1 MKKAMGAAALLA
13 LAYMVQPAY
22 AQDALAN
29 SAQDVVSAVQPVHI
43 KAKIVGIDAAAR
55 AVTLQG
61 PAGNTAIVLVSDQM
75 PGFDK
80 LKVGDNVDAEYKNA
94 LLVTA
99 EKVKGADKGIRERV
113 DTQVYQPASGGY
125 ETAKQIE
132 VLATVEKIDRK
143 KRMVT
148 LRGAYRTQ
156 ALDVGPNVDLK
167 DLKVGDMVHAVFVSA
182 AAVKI
187 TPSTTSSATSTTAK

>member
-1 MKKAMGAAALLA
+1 MKKAMGAAALVA
-13 LAYMVQPAY
+13 LAYMAQPAY
-22 AQDALAN
+22 AQDTLAN

-43 KAKIVGIDAAAR
+43 QAKIVAIDTASR
-55 AVTLQG
+55 TVTLQG
-61 PAGNTAIVLVSDQM
+61 PNGRTAMILVSDEV

-125 ETAKQIE
+125 QTAKQIE
-132 VLATVEKIDRK
+132 VLATVQKIDRK

-148 LRGAYRTQ
+148 LRGAYQTQ
-156 ALDVGPNVDLK
+156 TLDVGPDIDLK
-167 DLKVGDMVHAVFVSA
+167 SLKVGDTVHAVFVSA

-187 TPSTTSSATSTTAK
+187 TPSGASTTAQ

>member
-1 MKKAMGAAALLA
+1 MKKAMGAAALVA
-13 LAYMVQPAY
+13 LAYMAQPAY
-22 AQDALAN
+22 AQGTLAN

-43 KAKIVGIDAAAR
+43 QAKIVAIDTASR
-55 AVTLQG
+55 TVTLQG
-61 PAGNTAIVLVSDQM
+61 PNGRTAMILVSDEV

-125 ETAKQIE
+125 QTAKQIE
-132 VLATVEKIDRK
+132 VLATVQKIDRK

-148 LRGAYRTQ
+148 LRGAYQTQ
-156 ALDVGPNVDLK
+156 TLDVGPDIDLK
-167 DLKVGDMVHAVFVSA
+167 SLKVGDTVHAVFVSA

-187 TPSTTSSATSTTAK
+187 TPSGASTTAQ

>member
-1 MKKAMGAAALLA
+1 MKKAMGAAALVA
-13 LAYMVQPAY
+13 LAYMAQPAY

-43 KAKIVGIDAAAR
+43 QAKIVAIDTASR
-55 AVTLQG
+55 TVTLQG
-61 PAGNTAIVLVSDQM
+61 PNGRTAMILVSDQV

-125 ETAKQIE
+125 QTAKQIE
-132 VLATVEKIDRK
+132 VLATVQKIDRK

-148 LRGAYRTQ
+148 LRGAYQTQ
-156 ALDVGPNVDLK
+156 TLDVGPDIDLK
-167 DLKVGDMVHAVFVSA
+167 SLKVGDTVHAVFVSA

-187 TPSTTSSATSTTAK
+187 TPSGASTTAQ

>member
-13 LAYMVQPAY
+13 LAYMAQPAH
-22 AQDALAN
+22 AQDTLAN

-43 KAKIVGIDAAAR
+43 QAKIVAIDTASR
-55 AVTLQG
+55 TVTLQG
-61 PAGNTAIVLVSDQM
+61 PNGRTAMILVSDEV

-125 ETAKQIE
+125 QTAKQIE
-132 VLATVEKIDRK
+132 VLATVQKIDRK

-148 LRGAYRTQ
+148 LRGAYQTQ
-156 ALDVGPNVDLK
+156 TLDVGPDIDLK
-167 DLKVGDMVHAVFVSA
+167 SLKVGDTVHAVFVSA

-187 TPSTTSSATSTTAK
+187 TPSGASTTAQ

>member
-13 LAYMVQPAY
+13 MAYMVQPAY
-22 AQDALAN
+22 AQDSLA
-29 SAQDVVSAVQPVHI
+29 STAEGVIGAVQPVHI
-43 KAKIVGIDAAAR
+43 QAKIIAIDAASR
-55 AVTLQG
+55 MVTLQG
-61 PAGNTAIVLVSDQM
+61 AGGRTAMIVVSDQV

-113 DTQVYQPASGGY
+113 ESRVYQPASGGY
-125 ETAKQIE
+125 QSARQIE

-143 KRMVT
+143 KRTVK
-148 LRGAYRTQ
+148 LRGAYQTQ
-156 ALDVGPNVDLK
+156 TLDVGPDVDLK
-167 DLKVGDMVHAVFVSA
+167 DLKVGDTVHAVFVSA

-187 TPSTTSSATSTTAK
+187 APSGTSTTAQ

>member
-1 MKKAMGAAALLA
+1 MKKAMGAAALVA
-13 LAYMVQPAY
+13 LAYMAQPAY

-43 KAKIVGIDAAAR
+43 QAKIVAIDTASR
-55 AVTLQG
+55 TVTLQG
-61 PAGNTAIVLVSDQM
+61 PNGRTAMILVSDQV

-125 ETAKQIE
+125 QTAKQIE
-132 VLATVEKIDRK
+132 VLATVQKIDRK
-143 KRMVT
+143 KRTVT
-148 LRGAYRTQ
+148 LRGAYQTQ
-156 ALDVGPNVDLK
+156 TLDVGPDIDLK
-167 DLKVGDMVHAVFVSA
+167 DLKVGDTVHAVFVSA

-187 TPSTTSSATSTTAK
+187 TPSGASTTAQ

>member
-13 LAYMVQPAY
+13 MAYMVQPAY
-22 AQDALAN
+22 AQDSLA
-29 SAQDVVSAVQPVHI
+29 STAEGVIGAVQPVHI
-43 KAKIVGIDAAAR
+43 QAKIIGIDTASR
-55 AVTLQG
+55 MVTLQG
-61 PAGNTAIVLVSDQM
+61 AEGRTAMILVSDEV

-125 ETAKQIE
+125 QTAKQVE
-132 VLATVEKIDRK
+132 VLATVQKIDRK
-143 KRMVT
+143 KRTVT
-148 LRGAYRTQ
+148 LRGAYQTQ
-156 ALDVGPNVDLK
+156 
-167 DLKVGDMVHAVFVSA
+167 
-182 AAVKI
+182 
-187 TPSTTSSATSTTAK
+187 T